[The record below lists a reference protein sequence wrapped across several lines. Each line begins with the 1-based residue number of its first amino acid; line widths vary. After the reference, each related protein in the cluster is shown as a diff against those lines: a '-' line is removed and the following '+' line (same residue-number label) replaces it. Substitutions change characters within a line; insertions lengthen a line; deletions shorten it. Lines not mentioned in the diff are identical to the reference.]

1 MPIKTFQNSFRYPHN
16 LVLRDFSEDP
26 RNNSAN
32 VAKLL
37 PYVDVQTGIK
47 NRVLARDPITGLGD
61 LSPELDVLKGSNI
74 QRKIEMVQRN
84 PILLDGHTEEYDCL
98 YTTKHV
104 IPKQRIIRD
113 PITLNGDLGEELDHL
128 RPHGGRSRNKATN
141 KDPKRDPIAGVGD
154 FGREW
159 DPIYKYDGRPNL
171 HRPVQAKTD
180 PITHST
186 HPEANSAREMRHFP
200 EKQGG
205 LDVIGH
211 TDINVAVEKGRGRK
225 IFPEKVQ
232 RTDHLSHDCTITW
245 KTKDGGTQPAEVNT
259 KDSIQCNRNPITHL
273 NCVYAIATTGL
284 RLELCPE
291 EPLPLRTARRPLNS
305 EFTRHRN
312 PITGV
317 GMREEDYFTAINV
330 PLGFWIRGT
339 STCKPKTRKP
349 TKTEYAKA
357 IRPAKKPAAETKS

>member
-16 LVLRDFSEDP
+16 LVLRDFSENP
-26 RNNSAN
+26 RNDSAN

-47 NRVLARDPITGLGD
+47 NRVLACDPITGLGE

-74 QRKIEMVQRN
+74 QRKKMVQRN
-84 PILLDGHTEEYDCL
+84 PILLDEHSEEYDCL

-104 IPKQRIIRD
+104 IRKQRIIRD

-128 RPHGGRSRNKATN
+128 RPHGGRSRNKAAN

-171 HRPVQAKTD
+171 HRPVQEKTD

-186 HPEANSAREMRHFP
+186 HPEANCAREMRHFP

-205 LDVIGH
+205 LDITGH
-211 TDINVAVEKGRGRK
+211 TDVNVALEKGRGRK
-225 IFPEKVQ
+225 IFPEKIQ
-232 RTDHLSHDCTITW
+232 RTDHLSHDCTIAW
-245 KTKDGGTQPAEVNT
+245 KPKDGGTRPAEVNT
-259 KDSIQCNRNPITHL
+259 TDSIQCNRNPITHY
-273 NCVYAIATTGL
+273 NCVYAVATTGL

-291 EPLPLRTARRPLNS
+291 EPLPLRTARRPLTS

-330 PLGFWIRGT
+330 PLGFWIRRT
-339 STCKPKTRKP
+339 STRKPKTPKP
-349 TKTEYAKA
+349 TKTENAKA